1 MASSTS
7 QSQSGSGS
15 KSGGKASAEQK
26 TDKALANERDLE
38 PGVETTDDG
47 IEYPTT
53 QAPPPQQESV
63 DSVTYRDPRP
73 LDWPQKADRSVFIG
87 PVRTTDSDDDREE
100 KSGYVYAGTVRE
112 EEELEVGGK
121 EIKDAQV
128 VAGGGHLTLIIN
140 GEAFNLGALGGG
152 LQTDIAKGLE
162 MNANS

>member
-1 MASSTS
+1 VASSTS
-7 QSQSGSGS
+7 ASQSSGS

-100 KSGYVYAGTVRE
+100 KSGYVYAGTLRE

>member
-7 QSQSGSGS
+7 ASQSSGS

-38 PGVETTDDG
+38 PGVETADDG
-47 IEYPTT
+47 TEYPTT
-53 QAPPPQQESV
+53 QAPPPKQESV

-87 PVRTTDSDDDREE
+87 PVRTLDSDDDRDER
-100 KSGYVYAGTVRE
+100 KGYVYQGQVAE
-112 EEELEVGGK
+112 DEELELGGD

-128 VAGGGHLTLIIN
+128 VAGGGHLTIIIN
-140 GEAFNLGALGGG
+140 GQAYNLGALGGA
-152 LQTDIAKGLE
+152 LQGDIAKGLE
-162 MNANS
+162 TNANS

>member
-1 MASSTS
+1 VASSTS
-7 QSQSGSGS
+7 ASQSSGS

-38 PGVETTDDG
+38 PGVETADDG
-47 IEYPTT
+47 TEYPTT

>member
-7 QSQSGSGS
+7 ASQSSGS

-26 TDKALANERDLE
+26 TDKALKDERDLE
-38 PGVETTDDG
+38 PGVETADDG
-47 IEYPTT
+47 TEYPTT
-53 QAPPPQQESV
+53 QAPPPKQETV

>member
-7 QSQSGSGS
+7 ASQSSGS

>member
-1 MASSTS
+1 MAGSTSTS
-7 QSQSGSGS
+7 QSSGS

>member
-1 MASSTS
+1 VASSTS
-7 QSQSGSGS
+7 ASQSSGS